1 MKTRIIKR
9 TRTASFHFEPK
20 IPPVYLRVP
29 KKLEKT
35 PFIRSDEVRHP
46 TSQNFPN
53 IVEDMLTLISANSDD
68 VPNFEEIPY
77 EGPDADAEPEC
88 FGFPL
93 EPRVSGLSGYSP
105 KEHEEEEARS

>member
-1 MKTRIIKR
+1 M
-9 TRTASFHFEPK
+9 
-20 IPPVYLRVP
+20 
-29 KKLEKT
+29 
-35 PFIRSDEVRHP
+35 
-46 TSQNFPN
+46 
-53 IVEDMLTLISANSDD
+53 LISANSDD

-77 EGPDADAEPEC
+77 EGPDADDEPEC